1 MFAFCYLIEGKAIY
15 LLVSVQ
21 LAKSLLCG
29 LFTVKK
35 IKGSVAQTNLA
46 GLYGFQI
53 KKNA

>member
-1 MFAFCYLIEGKAIY
+1 MFAFCSLIEGKAIY

-35 IKGSVAQTNLA
+35 KGSVAQTNLA

>member
-1 MFAFCYLIEGKAIY
+1 MFAFCSLIEGKAIY

-21 LAKSLLCG
+21 LAKSLLCE
-29 LFTVKK
+29 LFTIK
-35 IKGSVAQTNLA
+35 KGSVAQTNLV